1 MLVEEGWQTL
11 TDQQSFVDRWRTTIS
26 STLRWAVPIGF
37 LGVAGSW
44 IEWWTV
50 AGRALLMNDASLI
63 GGRKYDWGVK
73 CLDVGSGESF
83 GCRGNAAFGFMA
95 FTLQGMSIV
104 VLFLFCALMIQFA
117 VLLWYLADPD
127 TSPHLLPDLD
137 DARDRRR
144 GFQQFEAPLESMLLV
159 VFG

>member
-1 MLVEEGWQTL
+1 
-11 TDQQSFVDRWRTTIS
+11 
-26 STLRWAVPIGF
+26 
-37 LGVAGSW
+37 
-44 IEWWTV
+44 
-50 AGRALLMNDASLI
+50 
-63 GGRKYDWGVK
+63 
-73 CLDVGSGESF
+73 GSGVSF

-159 VFG
+159 VFVAFVLFYLSRLQQVYLRSREQWIGPFVGTIWRALVDKPKDPGVLLTPGSSFGFSDVAVILGGFAMVA